1 MISLDHFPPTPA
13 EEADLL
19 WRGAIKQK
27 LTPEQRQAAEQ
38 RNLERQQARAVRQAE
53 ALLAA
58 ARSRA

>member
-1 MISLDHFPPTPA
+1 LSRE

-19 WRGAIKQK
+19 RRGVIKRA

-53 ALLAA
+53 ALLASM
-58 ARSRA
+58 R